1 MPIPTPEEQ
10 VQFLFKI
17 QRILSEGGFV
27 STYKY
32 ALLLALAD
40 LSVEYGDDTVPSLS
54 LSTDELA
61 EKFIALYRRQVL
73 PWVAPG
79 AEEGHPLHQATGGK
93 ASILDRIA
101 RAHRRVA
108 GSLSRL
114 RQDERSWKTL
124 VRQVGTV
131 IAVMP
136 LWKLQTVGGQQLD
149 FLYPNVGRG
158 RKISLRGDAVF
169 CFRRFHGLI
178 SELAESAWVR
188 FVRGLRA
195 NRPVLGDT
203 IDLRDFLFG
212 ADRASLDSHRLV
224 LRDLQSNR
232 CFYCE
237 RPIRGE
243 GAVDHF
249 IPWSLYPLDVTP
261 NLVLADAQC
270 NRHKSD
276 RLAAVPHLARW
287 AERNASSTFRAA
299 QAAQPAATA
308 DAVTKVARWAYSQ
321 AEAAAAQVWAEGR
334 DGLVALSPAWRDHVG
349 CAQWSDG

>member
-1 MPIPTPEEQ
+1 MSIPTPEEQ

-54 LSTDELA
+54 LNTDDLA
-61 EKFIALYRRQVL
+61 EKFIALYWRQVL

-79 AEEGHPLHQATGGK
+79 AEEGRPLHQAAGGK
-93 ASILDRIA
+93 AAILDRIA
-101 RAHRRVA
+101 RAHRRSA

-114 RQDERSWKTL
+114 RQDGRAWRTL
-124 VRQVGTV
+124 VRQVATV
-131 IAVMP
+131 IAIMP

-158 RKISLRGDAVF
+158 RQISLRGDAVF

-188 FVRGLRA
+188 FMRGLRV

-203 IDLRDFLFG
+203 VDLRDFLFG
-212 ADRASLDSHRLV
+212 TDRASLDSHRVV
-224 LRDLQSNR
+224 LSDLQSNR

-237 RPIRGE
+237 RPIRGD

-249 IPWSLYPLDVTP
+249 IPWSLYPLDVAP
-261 NLVLADAQC
+261 NLVLADVQC
-270 NRHKSD
+270 NGHKSD
-276 RLAAVPHLARW
+276 RLAAVQHLAHW
-287 AERNASSTFRAA
+287 TERNASSSFRSAQQATSPATEAA
-299 QAAQPAATA
+299 
-308 DAVTKVARWAYSQ
+308 VRKVACWAYSQ
-321 AEAAAAQVWAEGR
+321 AEANSAQVWIQGR
-334 DGLVALSPAWRDHVG
+334 DGLAPLPTSWRDYL
-349 CAQWSDG
+349 ADGK